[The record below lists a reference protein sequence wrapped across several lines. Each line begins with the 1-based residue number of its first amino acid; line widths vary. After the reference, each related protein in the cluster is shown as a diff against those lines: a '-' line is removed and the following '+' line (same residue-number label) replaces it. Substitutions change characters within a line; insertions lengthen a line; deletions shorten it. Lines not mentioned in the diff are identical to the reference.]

1 MSNAA
6 SDQDKARNVFRDVV
20 ARLED
25 AGFDYAVGGGLSTSH
40 WTSGASTIRDVDL
53 VIREED
59 AGGILRVLADAGY
72 ETAEM
77 DRSWLH
83 KAFKDGVTIDLM
95 FELKNGARFDDLF
108 GDHRKRGELFGTVA
122 WVIAP
127 EDQVASLTGTLSR
140 ETVGQ
145 HWYDVI
151 DIMSNNDLDWDYLV
165 TRTEAVPLKML
176 SVLYYATAERVPVR
190 KGVVERLQEMAE
202 LPEP

>member
-1 MSNAA
+1 MSNEAT
-6 SDQDKARNVFRDVV
+6 DQEKAKEVFRDVV

-25 AGFDYAVGGGLSTSH
+25 AGFDYAVGGGLSTDH
-40 WTSGASTIRDVDL
+40 WTGGTRTIGDVDL

-59 AGGILRVLADAGY
+59 AGGILEVLAGAGY

-95 FELKNGARFDDLF
+95 FELKNGVRFDDEF
-108 GDHRKRGELFGTVA
+108 REHRKRGELFGTVA

-140 ETVGQ
+140 ETLGG
-145 HWYDVI
+145 HWYNVV

-165 TRTEAVPLKML
+165 ARAEAVPLKML
-176 SVLYYATAERVPVR
+176 SVLYYALAERVPVR

-202 LPEP
+202 LPDP